1 MNSLQFLYFP
11 AQKRA
16 KQGTSPCSLQELIT
30 PQLVENLSEVRF
42 NLFGGRHF
50 IRPLS
55 VQPNKMKQVESDP
68 TGRYIRYDET
78 LGRGS
83 YKVVYKAFDTHEAME
98 VAWNHLQVDRIPEK
112 QLSKVR
118 LEVELL
124 KRLDHK
130 NIINLFAAWRGK
142 TSKGK
147 PTMDFITELMSSGTL
162 KEYLTRARA
171 MKLKVIRRWCHNL
184 LEGITYL
191 HAQNPPVMHRDLKCD
206 NIFINGHVGEVKI
219 GDLGLS
225 GVKEDVVAQSVI
237 GTPEFMAPELYE
249 EAYTEKVDIYAFGMC
264 MLEMITM
271 EYPYS
276 ECSNPAQ
283 IFRKVFSGEKP
294 LSFQRLPPSEI
305 KQVIGACL
313 EREKK
318 RPSASQLLKHP
329 FFADWASDDGKV
341 TNISLN
347 SHRPSPRAMPSPE
360 SITFKKGQSAL
371 YKKRQS
377 GAHSMRMSMTA
388 DTSPKV
394 LFNELKVGQSLC
406 FNSEGLSRDVLVAK
420 EKLHRLIS
428 DTEVSV
434 SSAND
439 GGELRIALRIP
450 VDGETKKVEFFFDPV
465 IDEVRE
471 IAHEMVQE
479 FDLHDDEV
487 YNIQNDIEQQ
497 IRNYQS
503 ERYDDEALED
513 LSESVHVEPSRTERS
528 KDSRDGLG
536 VREAR
541 REDRYSS
548 PSQSKSNDPSK
559 NHAIDHSPKANTD
572 NNSDSEGCNSR
583 NDRIYLSEEDVALSA
598 MSLASSSAGYDK
610 NAFKANMAL
619 LEHCS
624 KGKYSVVQQK
634 LESGAKADFADYDKR
649 TPLHLAATEGHDKV
663 VEILISYGADI
674 DAEDRWG
681 STPVDDAKNNGHEHV
696 VDFLVNAGAYV
707 DTRTLSHAEIT
718 SMELMQY
725 AANGFYDMVR
735 EKLMAGAEA
744 KFADYDKRTPLHLS
758 CAEGHPDV
766 TQLLLI
772 NGGDPMSKDR
782 FGTTPVDE
790 AVKNDHDELLE
801 LLVRY
806 GGCVPA
812 RLLSK
817 EDADYQYGMDLVTH
831 ASRGRMEKVRYLIEQ
846 GASVGFGD
854 YDRRTA
860 LHLACAEGHS
870 GVVLAL
876 LKAGA
881 DPMYEDR
888 WGVSSFDEA
897 QRNMHEE
904 MIMVMKKFQASSI
917 SPATKQKAGVK
928 KEVKLKA
935 VVQSRVKLDE

>member
-1 MNSLQFLYFP
+1 
-11 AQKRA
+11 
-16 KQGTSPCSLQELIT
+16 
-30 PQLVENLSEVRF
+30 
-42 NLFGGRHF
+42 
-50 IRPLS
+50 
-55 VQPNKMKQVESDP
+55 MKQVETDP
-68 TGRYIRYDET
+68 SGRYIRYDEV

-83 YKVVYKAFDTHEAME
+83 YKIVYKAFDTHEATE
-98 VAWNHLQVDRIPEK
+98 VAWNHLQVDRIPEN

-118 LEVELL
+118 FEVELL
-124 KRLDHK
+124 RRLDHK

-142 TSKGK
+142 GPKGK
-147 PTMDFITELMSSGTL
+147 HTMDFITELMSSGTL

-184 LEGITYL
+184 LEAITYL

-225 GVKEDVVAQSVI
+225 GIKEDVVAQSVI

-313 EREKK
+313 ERERK
-318 RPSASQLLKHP
+318 RPSASELLIHP
-329 FFADWASDDGKV
+329 FFADWASDDGKM

-347 SHRPSPRAMPSPE
+347 SHRPSPRAMARPNSV
-360 SITFKKGQSAL
+360 TFKKGQSAMV
-371 YKKRQS
+371 KKAQS
-377 GAHSMRMSMTA
+377 RACSARMSMTT
-388 DTSPKV
+388 DVSPTK
-394 LFNELKVGQSLC
+394 FEDLKVGQSLC
-406 FNSEGLSRDVLVAK
+406 FNFEGLSRDVLVAK

-450 VDGETKKVEFFFDPV
+450 VDSETKKVEFFFNPV
-465 IDEVRE
+465 ADDIRQ

-487 YNIQNDIEQQ
+487 NRIQSDIEQQ
-497 IRNYQS
+497 IGNYQS
-503 ERYDDEALED
+503 RVYADQDLEE
-513 LSESVHVEPSRTERS
+513 LHESDHVETSRPERN
-528 KDSRDGLG
+528 KLPRDDLD
-536 VREAR
+536 VYEATKK
-541 REDRYSS
+541 DRYSS
-548 PSQSKSNDPSK
+548 PSHSRSSHPSK
-559 NHAIDHSPKANTD
+559 NHAIYRSPKSKDGKDNGPEGFDGRGNERRYGSRKKSVPNGSPRGLSLFEKSNPPSSGGHST
-572 NNSDSEGCNSR
+572 NNSV
-583 NDRIYLSEEDVALSA
+583 YLSEEEVAYTTTSG
-598 MSLASSSAGYDK
+598 ASSSAGYDK
-610 NAFKANMAL
+610 NAFRANMAL

-634 LESGAKADFADYDKR
+634 LESGAKADFADYDRR

-663 VEILISYGADI
+663 VEILISYGADL

-696 VDFLVNAGAYV
+696 VDVLVKAGAHI
-707 DTRTLSHAEIT
+707 DTRTLSKAEIT

-735 EKLMAGAEA
+735 EKLMAGAQA

-758 CAEGHPDV
+758 CAEGHLDV

-772 NGGDPMSKDR
+772 NGGDAMVKDR
-782 FGTTPVDE
+782 FGATPIDE
-790 AVKNDHDELLE
+790 AMQNHHEELLE
-801 LLVRY
+801 VLVQY
-806 GGCVPA
+806 GGCVPVH
-812 RLLSK
+812 LLNK
-817 EDADYQYGMDLVTH
+817 EDAVYRYGMDLVTH
-831 ASRGRMEKVRYLIEQ
+831 ASRGRVEKVRYLIEQ
-846 GASVGFGD
+846 GANVQFAD

-870 GVVLAL
+870 GAVLAL
-876 LKAGA
+876 IKAGA
-881 DPMYEDR
+881 DATYEDR

-897 QRNMHEE
+897 QRNAHEE
-904 MIMVMKKFQASSI
+904 LIVVMKKFQASGI
-917 SPATKQKAGVK
+917 SPATTPKAGEK
-928 KEVKLKA
+928 NALTNA
-935 VVQSRVKLDE
+935 